1 MSPGVTKCVEPAIF
15 SLDAPPTEIKQFN
28 RNLPIRLS
36 DMAIP
41 EADFDDLALLR
52 CFGRALVRD
61 ERLFLTES
69 QVTQLV
75 DRLIRQARVGVVGS
89 SGRIEPRRQAT
100 LFTRFVDLHRRHV
113 RRCAIEENDAG
124 WSDGASVRGE
134 RQVVASIRAMPLEQ
148 REALLLVVIGGFAH
162 REAAEVLD
170 LSLNQFFDR
179 LEKARVRLSSCL
191 APEQDAQPEPWDRS
205 PHLRIVK

>member
-1 MSPGVTKCVEPAIF
+1 MSI
-15 SLDAPPTEIKQFN
+15 Q
-28 RNLPIRLS
+28 
-36 DMAIP
+36 

-61 ERLFLTES
+61 ERQFLTES

-75 DRLIRQARVGVVGS
+75 DRLIRQARVGVVDGS
-89 SGRIEPRRQAT
+89 CRLEPRGQAA
-100 LFTRFVDLHRRHV
+100 LFARFVDLHRRHV
-113 RRCAIEENDAG
+113 RRSANEENDSC
-124 WSDGASVRGE
+124 WSEGLPVRGE
-134 RQVVASIRAMPLEQ
+134 RKVAASVRALPLEQ

-179 LEKARVRLSSCL
+179 LEKGRGRLSSCL
-191 APEQDAQPEPWDRS
+191 TIEQDAQPEPWDRS

>member
-1 MSPGVTKCVEPAIF
+1 
-15 SLDAPPTEIKQFN
+15 
-28 RNLPIRLS
+28 
-36 DMAIP
+36 MAIP

-61 ERLFLTES
+61 ERQFLTES
-69 QVTQLV
+69 QISQLV
-75 DRLIRQARVGVVGS
+75 DRLVRQARVGVIGS
-89 SGRIEPRRQAT
+89 SGHLEPRRQAT
-100 LFTRFVDLHRRHV
+100 LFSRFVDLHRRHV
-113 RRCAIEENDAG
+113 RRCANEENDAG
-124 WSDGASVRGE
+124 WSDGSPVRGE
-134 RQVVASIRAMPLEQ
+134 RKVVASVRALPLEQ

-179 LEKARVRLSSCL
+179 LEKARVRLSACL
-191 APEQDAQPEPWDRS
+191 ALEQDALPEPWDRA

>member
-1 MSPGVTKCVEPAIF
+1 MWNLLYFPWTGRRQG
-15 SLDAPPTEIKQFN
+15 LKQVN
-28 RNLPIRLS
+28 RNLQIRLN
-36 DMAIP
+36 DMSIP

-61 ERLFLTES
+61 ERQFLTES

-89 SGRIEPRRQAT
+89 SGRLEPRRQTA
-100 LFTRFVDLHRRHV
+100 LFSRFVDLHRRHV
-113 RRCAIEENDAG
+113 RRFANEENDSA
-124 WSDGASVRGE
+124 WSDGVPVRGE
-134 RQVVASIRAMPLEQ
+134 RKVAASVRALPLEQ

-179 LEKARVRLSSCL
+179 LEKARTRLSSCL
-191 APEQDAQPEPWDRS
+191 TAENEAFPEPWNRS